1 MDREGIDAFLRARRL
16 AVIATVHDDGTPEA
30 ALIGYA
36 MTPAGEFVFD
46 CERHSRKSRNLEARP
61 HAALVVG
68 LEDETTVQIE
78 GETWLPAGGALEEA
92 KRHYLAVWPDGE
104 ERARSPDIVHWLLR
118 PRWLRYSCFVP
129 EVEIVELDLAEG

>member
-1 MDREGIDAFLRARRL
+1 MDRDGIDAFLRARRL
-16 AVIATVHDDGTPEA
+16 AVIATIHDAGRPEA

-36 MTPAGEFVFD
+36 LTPDGEFVFD

-61 HAALVVG
+61 GAALVVG
-68 LEDETTVQIE
+68 WEAETTIQIE
-78 GETWLPAGGALEEA
+78 GDAWRPSGAALEDA

-118 PRWLRYSCFVP
+118 PSWLRYSSFVP
-129 EVEIVELDLAEG
+129 EVTIIELDLTKA